1 MTTNQSEKGK
11 QKMLSRKYYRML
23 ADVIKTSNNIEEL
36 KNHLIKELKAD
47 NYNFNID
54 LFLRACEK

>member
-1 MTTNQSEKGK
+1 MSYKSEKGK

-23 ADVIKTSNNIEEL
+23 ADVIKTSNDIEEL
-36 KNHLIKELKAD
+36 KKHLIKELKAD

-54 LFLRACEK
+54 LFLKACEK